1 MGTGQGSDL
10 RRRFIILAVFAAL
23 VAFVLAGCGS
33 SGGSGGSTGSTATGN
48 PGTSTSIGGSSTSST
63 AEASSSTPLSSTTP
77 SGPPPCRAAG
87 MSLSYLGQQGA
98 TGHGE
103 LGFALRNTTARRCHT
118 IGYPGVLFLRRSGA
132 ALPTIPTR
140 TTHDFFGTAAIAS
153 LVVAPHARVS
163 FRLGVTHGITSS
175 VGCTTAYALQV
186 IPPNDTASLRIAI
199 PMGGA
204 YECRTVT
211 VSPLRPGISAYP

>member
-10 RRRFIILAVFAAL
+10 QRRSINFAVSAVVVVLA
-23 VAFVLAGCGS
+23 LAGCGS
-33 SGGSGGSTGSTATGN
+33 SGGTGATTSSTATGN
-48 PGTSTSIGGSSTSST
+48 PGTSTGGGSSTSST
-63 AEASSSTPLSSTTP
+63 AQASSSTPLTSTAP

-87 MSLSYLGQQGA
+87 MSLSFLGQQGA

-118 IGYPGVLFLRRSGA
+118 IGYPGVLFLSRSGA
-132 ALPTIPTR
+132 ALPTIPTH